1 MSNAGERYIWMGETE
16 MTINDYGDLNSL
28 HIDMLREIANI
39 GTGNAATSLA
49 AMLQRTINITVP
61 KISFLDYNEVTES
74 VGGPEALM
82 VGMMLTLDRDI
93 TGMMMFLMK
102 EEFSHMVLNSLLGQ
116 SFTSFTDVDEMGL
129 SAMQEI
135 GNIMAGSYVNA
146 ISQITGLT
154 IEISPP
160 DICIDMIG
168 SILSV
173 PAIHFA
179 NISDKVIFIEDEF
192 GGDSSSNEVSNILLI
207 PDVDSLEK
215 IIEKL
220 GAGL

>member
-1 MSNAGERYIWMGETE
+1 MALFDY
-16 MTINDYGDLNSL
+16 NDMNNM
-28 HIDMLREIANI
+28 HVDMLREIANI

-49 AMLQRTINITVP
+49 SMLQRPISIQVP
-61 KISFLDYNEVTES
+61 RVSFLDYQAVSDNL
-74 VGGPEALM
+74 GGPETLM
-82 VGMMLTLDRDI
+82 VGMMLTLQRDVS
-93 TGMMMFLMK
+93 GMMMFLMK
-102 EEFSHMVLNSLLGQ
+102 EEFAHMVLNSLLGQ
-116 SFTSFTDVDEMGL
+116 SFANFTEVDEMGL

-154 IEISPP
+154 IDISPP
-160 DICIDMIG
+160 GITIDMIG

-192 GGDSSSNEVSNILLI
+192 GGDGSGKTNADEVSNVLLI
-207 PDVDSLEK
+207 PDVDSLDK
-215 IIEKL
+215 ILEKL

>member
-1 MSNAGERYIWMGETE
+1 MSLYDYNEL
-16 MTINDYGDLNSL
+16 NDL
-28 HIDMLREIANI
+28 HVDMLREIANI

-49 AMLQRTINITVP
+49 AMLQRSINIEVP
-61 KISFLDYNEVTES
+61 RVRFLDYEAVSNS
-74 VGGPEALM
+74 LGGPETLM
-82 VGMMLTLDRDI
+82 VGMMLTLNRDVS
-93 TGMMMFLMK
+93 GMMMFLLK
-102 EEFSHMVLNSLLGQ
+102 EEFAHMVLNGLLGQ
-116 SFTSFTDVDEMGL
+116 SFASFTEVDEMSM

-146 ISQITGLT
+146 ISQITGLA

-160 DICIDMIG
+160 DITIDMIG

-179 NISDKVIFIEDEF
+179 NISDQVIYIEDEF
-192 GGDSSSNEVSNILLI
+192 YGDNGEKSEGTSNILLI
-207 PDVDSLEK
+207 PDVESLDK
-215 IIEKL
+215 ILEKL

>member
-1 MSNAGERYIWMGETE
+1 MPIETY
-16 MTINDYGDLNSL
+16 DDLNNMQV
-28 HIDMLREIANI
+28 DMLREIANI

-49 AMLQRTINITVP
+49 SMLQKPINIQVP
-61 KISFLDYNEVTES
+61 QIRFLDYEAVTKEL
-74 VGGPEALM
+74 GGPESLM
-82 VGMMLTLDRDI
+82 VGMMLTLSQDVN
-93 TGMMMFLMK
+93 GMMMFLMK
-102 EEFSHMVLNSLLGQ
+102 EEFSHMVLNALLGQ
-116 SFTSFTDVDEMGL
+116 SFASFTEVDDMGL

-135 GNIMAGSYVNA
+135 GNIMAASYVNA
-146 ISQITGLT
+146 ISQISGMT

-192 GGDSSSNEVSNILLI
+192 EGTGANEASNILLI
-207 PDVDSLEK
+207 PDVDSLDRL
-215 IIEKL
+215 IEKL
-220 GAGL
+220 GLGV

>member
-1 MSNAGERYIWMGETE
+1 MAIQ
-16 MTINDYGDLNSL
+16 DYDDLNSM

-49 AMLQRTINITVP
+49 AMLQRQINITVP
-61 KISFLDYNEVTES
+61 RISFLDYTTVSENL
-74 VGGPEALM
+74 GGPETLM
-82 VGMMLTLDRDI
+82 VGMMLTLQRDV

-102 EEFSHMVLNSLLGQ
+102 EEFAHMLLNSLLGQ
-116 SFTSFTDVDEMGL
+116 SFASFTDVDEMGL

-135 GNIMAGSYVNA
+135 GNIMAASYVNA
-146 ISQITGLT
+146 MSQITGLA

-192 GGDSSSNEVSNILLI
+192 GGDQERNESTNILLI
-207 PDVDSLEK
+207 PEVDSLER
-215 IIEKL
+215 ILERL